1 MSSDLSKLT
10 PVNSLAIAADIAGAD
25 EKKEAAL
32 SVYGFNLGLAFQMA
46 DDLLDYLADTQI
58 LGKNVGADLKEGK
71 LTLPVIYTLKTAD
84 QKDREFAEKMI
95 TDKDFS
101 VQDFEKLIELLK
113 KYGGLQY
120 TIERATE
127 NISAAKQALSIFKPS
142 KTKKL
147 LEDIADYALGRSA

>member
-1 MSSDLSKLT
+1 
-10 PVNSLAIAADIAGAD
+10 
-25 EKKEAAL
+25 
-32 SVYGFNLGLAFQMA
+32 MA

-84 QKDREFAEKMI
+84 QKDREFVKKMI